1 VSDVPDAEPPVR
13 VLIADDEP
21 LARERLRMLLER
33 HAGYEVVG
41 ESEDG
46 AATVAAIA
54 ELRPDV
60 VLLDIRMP
68 ELSGIEVA
76 EALDAAR
83 GAGGHAPAVVFVT
96 AYEEHA
102 RRAFDVH
109 AVDYLL
115 KPVDRE
121 RLARALERVEA
132 RRAARGASASPAAID
147 PALRAFLDTLR
158 AERAYPPRFLVRDA
172 KGALSF
178 VRADEIDWVDA
189 QGNYVR
195 LHAGGRAHLVRDTM
209 KAFEEKLNPASFVRV
224 HRSAIVN
231 LDRVQR
237 LEPYTHGEYVVTL
250 RDGTRLRTSRAHS
263 ARLQALLK

>member
-1 VSDVPDAEPPVR
+1 
-13 VLIADDEP
+13 
-21 LARERLRMLLER
+21 MLLER
-33 HAGYEVVG
+33 HAGYEIVA
-41 ESEDG
+41 ECEDG
-46 AATVAAIA
+46 AQAVATIAA
-54 ELRPDV
+54 ERPDV
-60 VLLDIRMP
+60 VFLDIRMP
-68 ELSGIEVA
+68 ELTGIEVA

-83 GAGGHAPAVVFVT
+83 AAGDRAPAVVFVT
-96 AYEEHA
+96 AYEEYA

-109 AVDYLL
+109 ALDYLL

-132 RRAARGASASPAAID
+132 RVAAAAPEPGVD
-147 PALRAFLDTLR
+147 PSLRAFLETLR
-158 AERAYPPRFLVRDA
+158 AERAYPARFLVRDA
-172 KGALSF
+172 KGGLYF

-209 KAFEEKLNPASFVRV
+209 KAIEAKLNPASFVRV

-237 LEPYTHGEYVVTL
+237 LEPYSHGEYVLTL

-263 ARLQALLK
+263 GRLQALLR